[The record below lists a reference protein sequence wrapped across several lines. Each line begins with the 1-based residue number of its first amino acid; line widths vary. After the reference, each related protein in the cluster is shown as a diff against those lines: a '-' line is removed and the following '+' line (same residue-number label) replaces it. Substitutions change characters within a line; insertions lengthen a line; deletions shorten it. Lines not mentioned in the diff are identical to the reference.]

1 MKQWECTVCGYIH
14 TGEEP
19 PDECP
24 VCAADKSMFVEVTEA
39 ATQAE
44 TAAGTKSAAVS
55 GPGSA
60 SAGSL
65 PSALSRAMDLAANLT
80 VKHHLHPIMVH
91 TPNGIVPM
99 AMLFLLITAL
109 LGFPLFEVAAFYSLV
124 FVLITMPAVLFT
136 GYIMWQN
143 RYRGAMTSIF
153 KIKIGASAVAVLL
166 LLALTIW
173 RAVQPT
179 IITTPSGGRWLY
191 LLLAGLLLAAVGL
204 AGHMGGKLVFGSRK
218 N

>member
-1 MKQWECTVCGYIH
+1 MKKWECTVCGYIH
-14 TGEEP
+14 SGDEP

-24 VCAADKSMFVEVTEA
+24 VCAADKSMFVEIFDESPKVDA
-39 ATQAE
+39 ASEPVRE
-44 TAAGTKSAAVS
+44 TSARPAAKTTD
-55 GPGSA
+55 
-60 SAGSL
+60 L
-65 PSALSRAMDLAANLT
+65 PPPLAKALTIATDLT
-80 VKHHLHPIMVH
+80 MEHHLHPIMVH
-91 TPNGIVPM
+91 TPNGVVPM

-109 LGFPLFEVAAFYSLV
+109 LGFPLFETAAFYSLV

-166 LLALTIW
+166 LLILTIW
-173 RAVQPT
+173 RVAQPA

-191 LLLAGLLLAAVGL
+191 LLLAGLLLASVGL
-204 AGHMGGKLVFGSRK
+204 AGHMGGKLVFGARK